1 MELFFLR
8 YNRSL
13 KVNNKLIAHARST
26 RAYVQKARKGKQIF

>member
-13 KVNNKLIAHARST
+13 KVNNKLLAHARHT
-26 RAYVQKARKGKQIF
+26 YVYVQKARKGKQFF

>member
-13 KVNNKLIAHARST
+13 KVNNKMVAHARYT
-26 RAYVQKARKGKQIF
+26 YAHVQKARKGKQIF

>member
-13 KVNNKLIAHARST
+13 KVNKNVCASARRT
-26 RAYVQKARKGKQIF
+26 RAYVQKARKGK